1 MYAMTATA
9 SGGRLKRTFPET
21 LVLTNEG
28 AVQVYLESFSMPVWL
43 NNMVRLRSVF
53 PENVAM
59 PQIGADNCPVI
70 SRSSGSS
77 SIMPRRYRVQF
88 SVLAVTKSLNFDSSL
103 NSVRTAPPGSAR
115 IAPSASEL
123 VKRAPLSIKE
133 AD

>member
-1 MYAMTATA
+1 MTA
-9 SGGRLKRTFPET
+9 SVSEGRLNRIFPET
-21 LVLTNEG
+21 LVFTNEG
-28 AVQVYLESFSMPVWL
+28 AVHVYFESFSGPIWL
-43 NNMVRLRSVF
+43 NNRVRLRSVF

-59 PQIGADNCPVI
+59 PQNGADNCPVI

-77 SIMPRRYRVQF
+77 SIMPRKYRVQF
-88 SVLAVTKSLNFDSSL
+88 SVLAVTKSLNLDSSL

-115 IAPSASEL
+115 IAPSASEV